1 MAKHTVVTMPGDGIG
16 NQVLPEAV
24 RLLKAVGFDAEYIH
38 ADIGWDCWCREGNAL
53 PEHTVELL
61 AKHKLGLFGAITS
74 KPKKQAEAEL
84 KPELRGKGCSYFS
97 PIVTMRQ
104 RFHLDTCIRPC
115 ISFPGNPLNFIR
127 KKPNGGF
134 EEPLVNVVVF
144 RQNTEGLYAGVEW
157 SNPPEQV
164 RAALA
169 THSKFKPFAGVAGA
183 DLAISVRIIT
193 RAAARKICAAAFEWA
208 KKYGYK
214 SVTIC
219 EKPNVLRE
227 TSGMMEEEAKNVAKG
242 YPGIALSSTNIDAQ
256 TMWLTK
262 NPEDYGV
269 VVASNLFGDVISDA
283 FAGLIG
289 GLGFAASGNIG
300 DEVAVFEP
308 THGSAPKYAELVPPI
323 VNPIAMFLSAVMM
336 LEHVGEVEKARD
348 IRDAIAAV
356 VREGRVRTYDMMR
369 IPGGAK
375 AIVHGAASTV
385 EMTNAVIAELGRKH
399 ASGASIDHE
408 LAGTGDHR
416 GR

>member
-16 NQVLPEAV
+16 NQVLPEAL
-24 RLLKAVGFDAEYIH
+24 RILKAVGFDAEYIH
-38 ADIGWDCWCREGNAL
+38 ADIGWECWCREGNAL
-53 PEHTVELL
+53 PERTTELL

-74 KPKKQAEAEL
+74 KPKKQTEAEL
-84 KPELRGKGCSYFS
+84 KPELRGKGYSYFS

-127 KKPNGGF
+127 KKIDGGF
-134 EEPLVNVVVF
+134 EEPVVNVVVF

-157 SNPPEQV
+157 TNPPEPV

-169 THSKFKPFAGVAGA
+169 THSKFKPFTSVPGP

-193 RAAARKICAAAFEWA
+193 RQAARKICQAAFEWA

-227 TSGMMEEEAKNVAKG
+227 TSGMMEDEAKAVAKN
-242 YPGIALSSTNIDAQ
+242 YPSIALRSTNIDAQ

-308 THGSAPKYAELVPPI
+308 THGSAPKYAELDPPI

-336 LEHVGEVEKARD
+336 LEHVGETEKARR

-356 VREGRVRTYDMMR
+356 VKEGKVRTYDMMR
-369 IPGGAK
+369 IPGGSK
-375 AIVHGAASTV
+375 AILQGAASTTQ
-385 EMTNAVIAELGRKH
+385 MTDAVFDKLETTR
-399 ASGASIDHE
+399 E
-408 LAGTGDHR
+408 LAYAISER
-416 GR
+416 ESV

>member
-16 NQVLPEAV
+16 NQVLPEAL
-24 RLLKAVGFDAEYIH
+24 RILKAIEFDAEYVP
-38 ADIGWDCWCREGNAL
+38 ASIGWDCWCREGNAL
-53 PEHTVELL
+53 PQRTVDLL
-61 AKHKLGLFGAITS
+61 VKHKLGLFGAITS

-84 KPELRGKGCSYFS
+84 SPELRGKGYSYFS

-104 RFHLDTCIRPC
+104 RFNLDTCIRPC
-115 ISFPGNPLNFIR
+115 ISLPGNPLNFIR
-127 KKPNGGF
+127 KRVDGGF
-134 EEPLVNVVVF
+134 EEPFVNVVVF

-157 SNPPEQV
+157 TNAPEQV

-169 THSKFKPFAGVAGA
+169 THSKFKPFASVPGP

-193 RAAARKICAAAFEWA
+193 RNAAHKICKAAFEWA

-219 EKPNVLRE
+219 EKANVLRE
-227 TSGMMEEEAKNVAKG
+227 TSGMMEDEAKAVSRD
-242 YPGIALSSTNIDAQ
+242 YPGIALWSTNIDAQ

-262 NPEDYGV
+262 NPEEYGV

-308 THGSAPKYAELVPPI
+308 THGSAPKYAELSPPI

-336 LEHVGEVEKARD
+336 LEHVGEGKKARR
-348 IRDAIAAV
+348 IRDAIASV
-356 VREGRVRTYDMMR
+356 VKEGKVRTYDMMR
-369 IPGGAK
+369 IPGGAN
-375 AIVHGAASTV
+375 AIRQGAASTTQ
-385 EMTNAVIAELGRKH
+385 MTDAVLEKLETSK
-399 ASGASIDHE
+399 E
-408 LAGTGDHR
+408 LACAGSTR
-416 GR
+416 ERA

>member
-1 MAKHTVVTMPGDGIG
+1 MAKYSVVTMPGDGIG
-16 NQVLPEAV
+16 NQVLPEALRV
-24 RLLKAVGFDAEYIH
+24 LDAVGFDAEYIQ
-38 ADIGWDCWCREGNAL
+38 AAIGWECWRREGNAL
-53 PEHTVELL
+53 PQRTVDLL

-84 KPELRGKGCSYFS
+84 DPQLRGQGHSYFS

-127 KKPNGGF
+127 KRADGGF
-134 EEPLVNVVVF
+134 EEPFVNVVVF

-157 SNPPEQV
+157 TNPPEPV

-169 THSKFKPFAGVAGA
+169 THSKFKPFTPVPSA

-193 RAAARKICAAAFEWA
+193 RSAAHKICKAAFEWA

-227 TSGMMEEEAKNVAKG
+227 TSGMMEDEAKAVAKE
-242 YPGIALSSTNIDAQ
+242 YPGIALWSTNIDAQ

-262 NPEDYGV
+262 NPEEYGV

-308 THGSAPKYAELVPPI
+308 THGSAPKYAELDPPI

-336 LEHVGEVEKARD
+336 LEHVGEVEKARR
-348 IRDAIAAV
+348 IREAIAAV

-375 AIVHGAASTV
+375 AISQGAASTV
-385 EMTNAVIAELGRKH
+385 EMTDAIIAELSSPTGS
-399 ASGASIDHE
+399 ATEFE
-408 LAGTGDHR
+408 LVEAGSHI
-416 GR
+416 